1 MYKEKIYK
9 IQYKIDIIRIII
21 PNMFILYVLDFIEFY
36 SFTTIFGQIL
46 SSLTLTKPRMQGNL
60 GQRENGRWILIFQ
73 GFYRS
78 G

>member
-1 MYKEKIYK
+1 
-9 IQYKIDIIRIII
+9 
-21 PNMFILYVLDFIEFY
+21 MFILYVLDFIEFY

-46 SSLTLTKPRMQGNL
+46 SSLTLNKPKMQGNL
-60 GQRENGRWILIFQ
+60 GHREYGRWILRFR